1 MRKTIGILLLATIA
15 STWIFTLS
23 LTLMMAG
30 GGGADLAKNKLF
42 VGIQM
47 VLGLL
52 YMVFGVWAGIL
63 LVIKKESPKNTSKDT
78 EEKLN

>member
-1 MRKTIGILLLATIA
+1 
-15 STWIFTLS
+15 
-23 LTLMMAG
+23 
-30 GGGADLAKNKLF
+30 
-42 VGIQM
+42 M